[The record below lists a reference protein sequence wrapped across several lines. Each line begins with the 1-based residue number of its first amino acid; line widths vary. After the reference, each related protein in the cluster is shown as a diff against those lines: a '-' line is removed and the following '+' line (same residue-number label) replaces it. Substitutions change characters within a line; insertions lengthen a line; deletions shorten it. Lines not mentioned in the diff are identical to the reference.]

1 MTPQEIADSLSQKVR
16 DALCGRYSW
25 ESPIE
30 EQEGEAV
37 LYRLGLWNP
46 KPKYG
51 EGVITARGILV
62 RAIVLPKKAGPA
74 PATQSLTHEL

>member
-1 MTPQEIADSLSQKVR
+1 MTPQEIADSLSPKVR

-62 RAIVLPKKAGPA
+62 RAIVLPKKGRASPRYA
-74 PATQSLTHEL
+74 VTDP

>member
-1 MTPQEIADSLSQKVR
+1 MTPQEIADSLSPKVR

-25 ESPIE
+25 NSPIE
-30 EQEGEAV
+30 QKEGEAE
-37 LYRLGLWNP
+37 LYRLGLWHQ

-62 RAIVLPKKAGPA
+62 RNHIEKANAG
-74 PATQSLTHEL
+74 

>member
-62 RAIVLPKKAGPA
+62 RAIVKKMSA
-74 PATQSLTHEL
+74 